1 MKKFSDYLFS
11 TRASGM
17 YILLFAIAIGVATF
31 IENDYGTSSAQN
43 LVYRSWWFE
52 LLLTLFGISIL
63 VNIIRYRMVQ
73 QKKWS
78 LLIFHVAIL
87 IILAGAAITRFTGS
101 EGRMH
106 IREGDVS
113 NEVIS
118 AESYLQFEA
127 VRNGKAYHIAEPV
140 YFSSLGKNRFDE
152 SFQFGDDVFRFKMT
166 GFIPNPTQ
174 EMIPDPSQPAVI
186 KVVIAGG
193 AGREEYYLR
202 QGEKQDLHGTVF
214 NFSGAAIPGAVNIS
228 YQNNNLMFSPPFTL
242 TQLVMATQSTDT
254 IQAGET
260 KPLQVRALY
269 SNGDLNFVIGD
280 FSPGARLV
288 MQSSSPKLKGESMA
302 AVQLEAS
309 DGKETQTVYVFGNYG
324 LVGSPQSFRMGNT
337 QFKVSYGSIIKQ
349 LPFGIKLHDFIMD
362 RYPGTNSASSYASEV
377 TLIDPRTN
385 LQRDQRIYMNHI
397 LNYEGYRFFQSSFD
411 QDELGTI
418 LSVNHDFWG
427 TWVSYLGYF
436 LLTLG
441 LIMTFFSKKS
451 RFYHLS
457 QRLQQMRTQAQQAA
471 MILIPAFLISTAITS
486 HANTPFVPEK
496 HIIPEEKA
504 RAFGEL
510 VVQDQRG
517 RFKPVNTM
525 TDEVLRK
532 ISRKESWD
540 GQNSDQ
546 VYLGM
551 QTFPEEWMD
560 VPFIKIGSNTEL
572 QEMLHIDGKYAS
584 YNDFFKPDY
593 VLRDVVRKAYN
604 MEPRDRGTLEK
615 EVMKLDEKVNICNMV
630 FSGRL
635 AKLFPLVNDQNNL
648 WITSYDASQVQS
660 RNELEMFVAQYHSSL
675 VAALQ
680 KGLNSGDWADTDLLV
695 NTLGA
700 FQRKFGGAVMPSRRK
715 IDLEIALNK
724 ANVFGRL
731 GSIYGLVGLMLLVA
745 FFTTVFTDKM
755 HLRWPVTAGFGLMAF
770 FFLLHTL
777 GLATRWYVSGHAPWS
792 NGYESM
798 IYIAWTTVMA
808 GLIFSRKSLGGMAA
822 TAILASI
829 ILMVAHLSWLDPE
842 ITPLVPV
849 LKSYWLTIHVSM
861 EAGSYGFLTLGAIIG
876 ALNLL
881 LMIFA
886 NAGNKAGLFRRVKE
900 MTYIS
905 EMTLIGGLVMI
916 SIGTYLGGVW
926 ANESWGRYWGWDA
939 KETWALVTILVY
951 AFILHMRLIPGMR
964 GIYAFNVASLFG
976 FATVMMTYFGVN
988 YYLSGLHSYAA
999 GDPVPIP
1006 TFVYYTV
1013 GTLTL
1018 ISLLA
1023 YWKYRKYGPS
1033 N

>member
-1 MKKFSDYLFS
+1 MKKFLNSLFS

-17 YILLFAIAIGVATF
+17 YILLFAISIGVATF
-31 IENDYGTSSAQN
+31 IENDYGTSSAQS
-43 LVYRSWWFE
+43 VIYRSKWFE
-52 LLLTLFGISIL
+52 LLLILFGTSIL
-63 VNIIRYRMVQ
+63 VNIFRYRMIQ

-78 LLIFHVAIL
+78 LLIFHLAMLV
-87 IILAGAAITRFTGS
+87 ILAGAAITRYAGS

-113 NEVIS
+113 NEIIS

-127 VRNGKAYHIAEPV
+127 TRNGKTYHISEPV
-140 YFSSLGKNRFDE
+140 YFSSLGKNKFDE
-152 SFQFGDDVFRFKMT
+152 SYQFGDDVYRFRMT

-174 EMIPDPSQPAVI
+174 EMIPDANEPAVL

-202 QGEKQDLHGTVF
+202 QGEKQNLHGTWF
-214 NFSGAAIPGAVNIS
+214 NFTNVPVSGAINITYTNNALLVN
-228 YQNNNLMFSPPFTL
+228 PPFTM
-242 TQLVMATQSTDT
+242 TQLVMATQTRDT
-254 IQAGET
+254 IQAGEA

-269 SNGDLNFVIGD
+269 SNGDLSFVIGD
-280 FSPGARLV
+280 FSPGARLA
-288 MQSSSPKLKGESMA
+288 MKSSSPKLKNESVA

-309 DGKETQTVYVFGNYG
+309 DGKENKTVYVYGNYG
-324 LVGSPQSFRMGNT
+324 MVGSPQDFQLGNT
-337 QFKVSYGSIIKQ
+337 RFRVSYGSIIKS
-349 LPFGIKLHDFIMD
+349 LPFGIRLHDFIME

-385 LQRDQRIYMNHI
+385 LNQDYRIFMNHI
-397 LNYEGYRFFQSSFD
+397 LTYEGYRFFQSSFD

-427 TWVSYLGYF
+427 TWMSYLGYF

-451 RFYHLS
+451 RFYQLS
-457 QRLQQMRTQAQQAA
+457 QRLEQMRTQSQRVATL
-471 MILIPAFLISTAITS
+471 LIPALMLVGS
-486 HANTPFVPEK
+486 HQVRANSPNVKGK
-496 HIIPEEKA
+496 HIIPVEQAK
-504 RAFGEL
+504 AFGSL
-510 VVQDQRG
+510 VVQDQKG

-532 ISRKESWD
+532 ISRKETWN

-560 VPFIKIGSNTEL
+560 IPFIKIGSNSEL
-572 QEMLHIDGKYAS
+572 HDLLHVDGKYAS
-584 YNDFFKPDY
+584 YNDFFNPEY
-593 VLRDVVRKAYN
+593 VLRDLVRRAYN

-615 EVMKLDEKVNICNMV
+615 EAMKLDEKVNICNLV

-635 AKLFPLVNDQNNL
+635 AKLFPVVNDQSNR
-648 WITSYDASQVQS
+648 WVTSYDASQIQS
-660 RNELEMFVAQYHSSL
+660 RNELEMFVAQYHPSY
-675 VAALQ
+675 VAAL
-680 KGLNSGDWADTDLLV
+680 KEGLNSGDWSGADRLV
-695 NTLGA
+695 NTLDA
-700 FQRKFGGAVMPSRRK
+700 FQQKFGGEVIPSHRK
-715 IDLEIALNK
+715 VNLEIALNK

-731 GSIYGLVGLMLLVA
+731 GSIYALVGLLLLVA

-755 HLRWPVTAGFGLMAF
+755 HLQWPVTAGFGVLAF

-777 GLATRWYVSGHAPWS
+777 GLAIRWYVSGHAPWS

-808 GLIFSRKSLGGMAA
+808 GLIFARKSLGGMAS
-822 TAILASI
+822 TAILASV

-886 NAGNKAGLFRRVKE
+886 NANNKTGLFRRVKE

-964 GIYAFNVASLFG
+964 GMYAFNVASLFG

-1013 GTLTL
+1013 GSLTL

-1023 YWKYRKYGPS
+1023 FWKYRKFGPT